1 MSGRGRFLRLALAL
15 RTFLREKGDSWE
27 IVPLDRLLGGL
38 TMDKKVTLCYNGYKM
53 VMICL
58 ELTCLV
64 RWSVFPSQPR
74 LWIHTGM
81 RWFRAD

>member
-1 MSGRGRFLRLALAL
+1 
-15 RTFLREKGDSWE
+15 
-27 IVPLDRLLGGL
+27 
-38 TMDKKVTLCYNGYKM
+38 MDKKVTLCYNGYKM

-81 RWFRAD
+81 GWFRAD